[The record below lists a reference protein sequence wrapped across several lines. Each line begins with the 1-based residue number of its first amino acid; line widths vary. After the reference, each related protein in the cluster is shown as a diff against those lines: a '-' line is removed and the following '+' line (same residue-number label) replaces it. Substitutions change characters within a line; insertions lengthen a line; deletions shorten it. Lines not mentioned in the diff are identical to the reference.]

1 VLHEGKTPD
10 EAMKQELLSYMEGQF
25 AKWWVPD
32 DVVFLNEIPKTSV
45 GKFLKR
51 ALREKLTEQLEEV

>member
-1 VLHEGKTPD
+1 MTKED
-10 EAMKQELLSYMEGQF
+10 LLSYLENQF

-45 GKFLKR
+45 GKFLKA
-51 ALREKLTEQLEEV
+51 ALRNDLAKIYSA